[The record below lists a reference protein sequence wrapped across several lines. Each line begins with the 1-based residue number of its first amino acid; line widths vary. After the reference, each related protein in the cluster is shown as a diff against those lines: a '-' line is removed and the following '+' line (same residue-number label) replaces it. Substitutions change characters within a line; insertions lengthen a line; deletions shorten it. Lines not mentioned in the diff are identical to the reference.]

1 MPNPI
6 FSIHWLNNAHVF
18 KHSIDSAKKS
28 LIGIFLSRGLNTLFL
43 LLVLTGVST
52 TAYTQD
58 SIITISGDTIDCQ
71 ITQVTKNSIR
81 FIHDLAGTPTNSR
94 IDMANVADWSRSDV
108 SPVVYQAIG
117 ETEAYSKIRI
127 TAGVGAGYRIA
138 SAKAARESL
147 VSQGFS
153 ETDARNYYRKLKTGY
168 HTSGQIHFM
177 GWHNLGLGIDY
188 QFTASGS
195 TITGSVDSG
204 DGYTRLYGDLSEDI
218 FINYVGFSAYTEEWL
233 RKGTWKLYSQ
243 ASMGVTFYRNETMY
257 IISPV
262 LFTGK
267 TFGINTQ
274 AGLKYML
281 RPNLALF
288 AGADYFQA
296 RITKVTVENN
306 QGSQEVE
313 LEAEQ
318 QEGLGRLGLSFG
330 VTFQF

>member
-6 FSIHWLNNAHVF
+6 FIFYRESYTQPIE
-18 KHSIDSAKKS
+18 HSNKPSKKS
-28 LIGIFLSRGLNTLFL
+28 QTGLFSGRTWMAVVFL
-43 LLVLTGVST
+43 LALLGFMPR
-52 TAYTQD
+52 AYAQD
-58 SIITISGDTIDCQ
+58 SIITNSGDTIQCQ

-81 FIHDLAGTPTNSR
+81 FIHDMGGIPTNSR
-94 IDMANVADWSRSDV
+94 IAMTDVADWSRTETSQ
-108 SPVVYQAIG
+108 VVYNAISG
-117 ETEAYSKIRI
+117 VDEYSKFRL
-127 TAGVGAGYRIA
+127 TMGVGAGYRIA

-153 ETDARNYYRKLKTGY
+153 ETDARDYYRKLKSGY
-168 HTSGQIHFM
+168 HTGGQIHFM

-233 RKGTWKLYSQ
+233 REGIWKLYSQ

-267 TFGINTQ
+267 AFGINMQT
-274 AGLKYML
+274 GLKYML
-281 RPNLALF
+281 RPNLSLN
-288 AGADYFQA
+288 AGMDYFQA
-296 RITKVTVENN
+296 RITKVTVENS

-313 LEAEQ
+313 LESEQ

-330 VTFQF
+330 LTFQF

>member
-1 MPNPI
+1 MQNPK
-6 FSIHWLNNAHVF
+6 FNVFGKTTAQPVEHSNNP
-18 KHSIDSAKKS
+18 SKKS
-28 LIGIFLSRGLNTLFL
+28 RMGFFISPMWLSVILFW
-43 LLVLTGVST
+43 VS
-52 TAYTQD
+52 AILFIPASAQD
-58 SIITISGDTIDCQ
+58 SIITNSGDTIICK
-71 ITQVTKNSIR
+71 ITQVSKSTIR
-81 FIHDLAGTPTNSR
+81 FVHDLGGIPTNSR
-94 IDMANVADWSRSDV
+94 IAMTDVADWSRSET
-108 SPVVYQAIG
+108 PQFVYNAING
-117 ETEAYSKIRI
+117 VEEYSKFRI
-127 TAGVGAGYRIA
+127 TMGGGAGYRIA
-138 SAKAARESL
+138 SAKTARESL
-147 VSQGFS
+147 ISQGFS
-153 ETDARNYYRKLKTGY
+153 ETDARDYYRKLKTGY
-168 HTSGQIHFM
+168 HTGGQLHFM
-177 GWHNLGLGIDY
+177 GWPNLGLGVDY

-233 RKGTWKLYSQ
+233 REGTWKLYSQ

-267 TFGINTQ
+267 AFGINTQ

-281 RPNLALF
+281 RPNLALY

-313 LEAEQ
+313 LESEQ
-318 QEGLGRLGLSFG
+318 QEGLGRLGMSFG
-330 VTFQF
+330 LTFQF